1 MNNKILIVTA
11 DPNSINSE
19 IISKMWKKIS
29 NSNKKKTYLIG
40 NYSLIYHQFKKLK
53 IKQKI
58 TQVKNLSDH
67 SFSTNIKIIN
77 VPLNFKDPF
86 KVSFKNASKYL
97 VKSLH
102 LANKL
107 SKDKNVKGIINCPI
121 DKKLIKNTN
130 KVGVTEFFASI
141 SKVTDKSEIMMIYN
155 KSLSVVPLTTH
166 INLKD
171 IPKKITK
178 KLIIKKINSLNRNY
192 KKIFKKKPRI
202 GVLGLNP
209 HNGEFR
215 KNSEEVRIIIPA
227 ISSLKKKGINLKGPL
242 VCDTSFVINHKK
254 YDVIV
259 GMYHDQVLTPFKTLF
274 HYDAINLTLGLPY
287 IRISP
292 DHGPANDLIGK
303 NKGNPTSLYNC
314 VKFLINH

>member
-40 NYSLIYHQFKKLK
+40 NYNLIYHQFKKLK

-97 VKSLH
+97 VKSFH

-107 SKDKNVKGIINCPI
+107 SKDKNFKGIINCPI

-171 IPKKITK
+171 IPKK
-178 KLIIKKINSLNRNY
+178 LL
-192 KKIFKKKPRI
+192 
-202 GVLGLNP
+202 
-209 HNGEFR
+209 
-215 KNSEEVRIIIPA
+215 KN
-227 ISSLKKKGINLKGPL
+227 
-242 VCDTSFVINHKK
+242 
-254 YDVIV
+254 
-259 GMYHDQVLTPFKTLF
+259 
-274 HYDAINLTLGLPY
+274 
-287 IRISP
+287 
-292 DHGPANDLIGK
+292 
-303 NKGNPTSLYNC
+303 
-314 VKFLINH
+314 

>member
-1 MNNKILIVTA
+1 MNKKIIIITA

-29 NSNKKKTYLIG
+29 NNTRKKIYLVG
-40 NYSLIYHQFKKLK
+40 NYNLINRQFKK
-53 IKQKI
+53 IKLVQKVI
-58 TQVKNLSDH
+58 QVKNLSDH
-67 SFSTNIKIIN
+67 SFSPNLKIID
-77 VPLNFKDPF
+77 VPLDFKDPF
-86 KVSFKNASKYL
+86 KVSFKSASKYL
-97 VKSLH
+97 IRSFR

-107 SKDKNVKGIINCPI
+107 VKEKDVKGLINCPI
-121 DKKLIKNTN
+121 NKKLIEKTN

-141 SKVTDKSEIMMIYN
+141 CKVIDKSEIMMIYN

-166 INLKD
+166 IDLKD

-178 KLIIKKINSLNRNY
+178 TLIIKKIESLNKNF

-209 HNGEFR
+209 HNGELR
-215 KNSEEVRIIIPA
+215 KNSEEVKIILPA
-227 ISSLKKKGINLKGPL
+227 ILDLKKKGINLKGPL
-242 VCDTSFVINHKK
+242 VCDTSFIINHKN

-292 DHGPANDLIGK
+292 DHGPATDLIGK
-303 NKGNPTSLYNC
+303 NRGNPTSLYNC
-314 VKFLINH
+314 VKFLVNF